1 LYNKSLHQSCIIFII
16 LRGHISN
23 AAWGTYNFVVGP
35 IEGKKLSNTATVF
48 ILNAGMLVTQQ
59 HVIQQVDSFDQSHL
73 STNQHPWNE
82 NYCKAMYLHLH
93 HPDPHLFSRQ
103 REHIDDRIVP

>member
-1 LYNKSLHQSCIIFII
+1 LYNKSLHQSYIIFII

-59 HVIQQVDSFDQSHL
+59 HVIQQVDSFDQPHL
-73 STNQHPWNE
+73 STNQQLSTPLERKLLQSNVSS
-82 NYCKAMYLHLH
+82 LT
-93 HPDPHLFSRQ
+93 PS
-103 REHIDDRIVP
+103 